1 MSENTRKKIKPKNG
15 HPISRNSRQAIA
27 AAEIDRAWAGSVK
40 GDNAHDPKCQAQQQ
54 RVFVVDKPGT
64 AALTTTITG
73 NRAVTC
79 AVRLANM

>member
-1 MSENTRKKIKPKNG
+1 MSENTRKKIRPKMG
-15 HPISRNSRQAIA
+15 TPFPEIHGRQVA
-27 AAEIDRAWAGSVK
+27 AAEIDRAWAASVK
-40 GDNAHDPKCQAQQQ
+40 GDNAHDPKCRAQQQ